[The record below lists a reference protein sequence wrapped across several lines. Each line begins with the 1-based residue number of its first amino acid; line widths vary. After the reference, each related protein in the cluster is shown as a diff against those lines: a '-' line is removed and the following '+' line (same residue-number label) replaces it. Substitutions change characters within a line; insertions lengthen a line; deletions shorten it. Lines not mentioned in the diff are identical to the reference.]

1 MTSPATRIGMSL
13 ASNCVIS
20 AMPERPASSASQA
33 SSVESPT
40 GETLPIP
47 VIAIRSMPRA
57 MVSGAACAACRGAFN
72 YLSRA

>member
-1 MTSPATRIGMSL
+1 MSL

-20 AMPERPASSASQA
+20 AMPDRPASSASQA

-40 GETLPIP
+40 GETLPMP

-57 MVSGAACAACRGAFN
+57 MVPGAASASVRGSFN